1 MFLFDLQGIL
11 TNLIQ
16 LQLTGKYTFDFVI
29 ESDKIS
35 IAIYERETGNIIY
48 KKDYIPI
55 TTISG
60 SSDPQ
65 IDLEIAQLFNRLF
78 RIS

>member
-16 LQLTGKYTFDFVI
+16 LQLTGKYTFDFVKQ
-29 ESDKIS
+29 SDKIS
-35 IAIYERETGNIIY
+35 IAIYERETENIIY
-48 KKDYIPI
+48 KKNYIPI
-55 TTISG
+55 TTIPG